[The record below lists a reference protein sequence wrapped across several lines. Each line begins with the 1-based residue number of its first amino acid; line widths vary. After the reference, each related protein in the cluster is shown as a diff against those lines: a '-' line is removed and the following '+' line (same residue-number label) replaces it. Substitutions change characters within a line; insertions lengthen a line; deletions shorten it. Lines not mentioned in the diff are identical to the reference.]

1 MDYYDA
7 RHYLDAMPLPILIAD
22 RRSGHVL
29 FANAQAKIKRFGSNV
44 FSMIENANDFSSLID
59 SLSRDVVECR
69 IDGQAYHVRMAVC
82 SAVYRGTAGLL
93 ITVTSMTSADTASP
107 ADAVLQI
114 CSVYTDPS
122 QPQKTQA
129 YLRISGESV
138 GAFCVSLYEKSHK
151 RYVLKDEWR
160 QRKSVCVPVL
170 RADITSMLPAETA
183 RLRML
188 KRAKD
193 AVSIPYTKQ
202 FGTQGIIIYYFDRM
216 ADQDLHTVVA
226 QHVDIFKRLSSDAPG
241 LGQRSVIQKGLN
253 ALDEGIAVW
262 DFETRKLLLANKAYR
277 LLFGYAD
284 PRRLCDVL
292 GHGVK
297 RNTPHAYSEEFTD
310 LKHRYFKIT
319 HYTTRQKG
327 RTIVTSIM
335 IDMTAQKKAEKQ
347 LEKMARKDALTGLDN
362 RRAGIENLRRI
373 YAQSKAEGQPLTVC
387 FADIDG
393 LKYINDTYGHGAGDS
408 MIRAVGDVLKCH
420 VAHIGSVCRLGGDEF
435 VLILP
440 GIRRAQAAMLTAGI
454 ERDTAKCLVGKSQG
468 ITMSFG
474 FKEAD
479 YGPDETADTLVNV
492 ADYEMYREKR
502 KKSAGD
508 ALVK

>member
-7 RHYLDAMPLPILIAD
+7 RYYLDAMPLPVLIAD
-22 RRSGHVL
+22 RRSGRVL
-29 FANAQAKIKRFGSNV
+29 FSNAQAKMKHFDNNF
-44 FSMIENANDFSSLID
+44 FSMIDNANDFSSLID

-69 IDGQAYHVRMAVC
+69 IGGRAYHVRMAVC
-82 SAVYRGTAGLL
+82 SVVYHGAASLL
-93 ITVTSMTSADTASP
+93 ITVTSMTSTDTASP

-114 CSVYTDPS
+114 CSIYTDPA

-129 YLRISGESV
+129 YLRVSGESV
-138 GAFCVSLYEKSHK
+138 GAFCVTLYEKRNK

-170 RADITSMLPAETA
+170 RADIASVLSAETA

-193 AVSIPYTKQ
+193 AVSMSFTKQ
-202 FGTQGIIIYYFDRM
+202 FGTQGVIIYYFDQM
-216 ADQDLHTVVA
+216 ADKDVHSVIA
-226 QHVDIFKRLSSDAPG
+226 QHVDIYKRLSSDAPSI
-241 LGQRSVIQKGLN
+241 GQRAVIQKGLN
-253 ALDEGIAVW
+253 ALDEGIAIW

-277 LLFGYAD
+277 ALFGYIN
-284 PRRLCDVL
+284 PRRLCDAL
-292 GHGVK
+292 GHGIK
-297 RNTPHAYSEEFTD
+297 PNAPHTYSEEFTD
-310 LKHRYFKIT
+310 MKRRCFKVT
-319 HYTTRQKG
+319 HYTTRQRG
-327 RTIVTSIM
+327 RTVVTSIM
-335 IDMTAQKKAEKQ
+335 IDMTAQKQAETQ
-347 LEKMARKDALTGLDN
+347 LEEMARKDALTGLDN
-362 RRAGIENLRRI
+362 RRAGIETLRRI
-373 YAQSKAEGQPLTVC
+373 YSESKAAGQPLTVC

-408 MIRAVGDVLKCH
+408 MIQAVADVLRNH
-420 VAHIGSVCRLGGDEF
+420 VARIGTVCRLGGDEF

-440 GIRRAQAAMLTAGI
+440 GVRRAQAVMLTAGI
-454 ERDTAKCLVGKSQG
+454 EKDAAKCLVGQSQG

-479 YGPDETADTLVNV
+479 YGADETADTLVNV

-502 KKSAGD
+502 KKSAR
-508 ALVK
+508 

>member
-29 FANAQAKIKRFGSNV
+29 FANAQAQKKQFVGNL
-44 FSMIENANDFSSLID
+44 FSIIENSNDFSALID

-69 IDGQAYHVRMAVC
+69 IDGRAYHVRMAVC
-82 SAVYRGTAGLL
+82 SAVYNGAAALL
-93 ITVTSMTSADTASP
+93 ITVTSMTLADAASP

-114 CSVYTDPS
+114 CSIYTDPS

-129 YLRISGESV
+129 YLRVSGESV
-138 GAFCVSLYEKSHK
+138 GAYCVSLYEKRNK
-151 RYVLKDEWR
+151 RFVLKEEWR

-170 RADITSMLPAETA
+170 RADIGSVLPAETA

-193 AVSIPYTKQ
+193 AVSVPYTKQ
-202 FGTQGIIIYYFDRM
+202 FGTQGVIIYYFDRM
-216 ADQDLHTVVA
+216 ADKDAHNLIA

-241 LGQRSVIQKGLN
+241 IGQRTVIQKGLN
-253 ALDEGIAVW
+253 ALDEGVAIW
-262 DFETRKLLLANKAYR
+262 DFETRKLLLANKSYR
-277 LLFGYAD
+277 MLFGYAD
-284 PRRLCDVL
+284 PRRLSDVL
-292 GHGVK
+292 GLGIK
-297 RNTPHAYSEEFTD
+297 PNAPTAYSEEFTD
-310 LKHRYFKIT
+310 MKRRYFKIT

-335 IDMTAQKKAEKQ
+335 IDMTSQKKAETQ
-347 LEKMARKDALTGLDN
+347 LERMARKDALTGLDN

-373 YAQSKAEGQPLTVC
+373 YAECKAVRQPLTVC

-408 MIRAVGDVLKCH
+408 MIRAVADVLRCH
-420 VAHIGSVCRLGGDEF
+420 VQNIGTVCRLGGDEF

-440 GIRRAQAAMLTAGI
+440 GIRRAQATMLTAGI
-454 ERDTAKCLVGKSQG
+454 ERDTAKCLVGQSQG

-479 YGPDETADTLVNV
+479 YGSDETADALVNV
-492 ADYEMYREKR
+492 ADFEMYREKR
-502 KKSAGD
+502 KKSAGESQN
-508 ALVK
+508 